1 MSELPAI
8 DEAVP
13 CTQCG
18 DPMVPDRARWWTG
31 YGSVCSEWCA
41 RDLIRDHEGG
51 IQITTVDV
59 VPERCDCGA
68 PLASPEE
75 MESGLCLRC
84 LNGPVP
90 GDR

>member
-13 CTQCG
+13 CTRCG
-18 DPMVPDRARWWTG
+18 DPMHPDR
-31 YGSVCSEWCA
+31 A

-51 IQITTVDV
+51 IQIHTVNV
-59 VPERCDCGA
+59 VPERCGDCGA

-75 MESGLCLRC
+75 LESGLCLRC

-90 GDR
+90 S